1 MIPILFPSDELL
13 FRSNGIGRL
22 TEAVSCVVTEERNGI
37 FELELVYPITGR
49 WYQTM
54 IDEGG
59 IVWAIHD
66 DKKKPQPFDIYKSS
80 KPINGLVTFNA
91 RHISYRLRNSIL
103 LPFTALGAA
112 AAFAY
117 IQEHQRGAG
126 LFSFSTDLS
135 SVVPF
140 TSTKPSS
147 VRALL
152 CGQEGSILDVY
163 GRGEYL
169 FDRFDVKLLQARGE
183 ASGVEIR
190 YGKNLLDIT
199 DETDRGEVY
208 GAIAP
213 YWSDSETTVYLPEG
227 YVISPELPPRSYAW
241 TTETGAGITDGNG
254 NAIDFAVAAVDPVPM
269 DFTGDFQDPPTAE
282 QLRERALAFLE
293 ANKPWLPD
301 ENIAIDFLHLGQVAG
316 VEGELQ
322 RLQRLCLCDTVSV
335 YYPALGVSVD
345 DEEVIRTVY
354 DCLAEKY
361 TEIELGRLRTT
372 LAEIAQQQTEAALED
387 VISEI
392 QGKPSGEEVNRRIDH
407 ATELITGGLG
417 GYVCWTLNDEGKPQ
431 EILFLD
437 APDIETAVNVIRIN
451 KNGIGFSQNGYN
463 GPFSSA
469 WTIDGTMNMQEIN
482 VINFVADI
490 ISGGTINAD
499 NVNVTN
505 INGQNIKNKT
515 ITGGDN
521 GKIADSTI
529 TSGNTVTQ
537 VVRGIN
543 GGISYDN
550 ATVLNTSDY
559 PADLTAGSFHSPG
572 TSYLANVSTYA
583 LYHYGHNTAFRPI
596 TITVNGTTYHVFG
609 YVD

>member
-1 MIPILFPSDELL
+1 MIPILYRSDELR

-22 TEAVSCVVTEERNGI
+22 TEAVSCSVTEERNGI
-37 FELELVYPITGR
+37 FELELVYPITGK

-54 IDEGG
+54 IDQGG
-59 IVWAIHD
+59 IIWAIHD

-80 KPINGLVTFNA
+80 KPINGRVTFFA

-103 LPFTALGAA
+103 LPFTALGPA

-126 LFSFSTDLS
+126 LFSFSTDLV
-135 SVVPF
+135 SVLPY

-169 FDRFDVKLLQARGE
+169 FDRYDVKLLQARGTD
-183 ASGVEIR
+183 SGVEIR
-190 YGKNLLDIT
+190 YGKNLLDIE
-199 DETDRGEVY
+199 DDTDRGDVY

-213 YWSDSETTVYLPEG
+213 YWSDGETTVYLPEG
-227 YVISPELPPRSYAW
+227 YVIAPELPLRTFPW
-241 TTETGAGITDGNG
+241 TTENGAGITDGNG

-269 DFTGDFQDPPTAE
+269 DFTSDFPDPPTAK
-282 QLRERALAFLE
+282 QLRERALAYLV

-301 ENIAIDFLHLGQVAG
+301 ENITIDFLHLGQVSG
-316 VEGELQ
+316 IDGELQ
-322 RLQRLCLCDTVSV
+322 RLQQLCLCDTVSV
-335 YYPALGVSVD
+335 YYPALGVEIA
-345 DEEVIRTVY
+345 DEKVIRTVY
-354 DCLAEKY
+354 DCLGEKY

-372 LAEIAQQQTEAALED
+372 LAEIAQQQTVDALED

-392 QGKPSGEEVNRRIDH
+392 QGKPSVEDVERRIDH

-417 GYVCWTLNDEGKPQ
+417 GYVCWTLNAEGKPQ

-469 WTIDGTMNMQEIN
+469 WTIDGKMNMQEID

-490 ISGGTINAD
+490 ITGGTINAD
-499 NVNVTN
+499 RVNVTN

-515 ITGGDN
+515 ITGGDS

-543 GGISYDN
+543 GGISFSS
-550 ATVLNTSDY
+550 ASTAGTSDY
-559 PADLTAGSFHSPG
+559 PNYFAAGAIVG
-572 TSYLANVSTYA
+572 YLASRFRSSLQVDGD
-583 LYHYGHNTAFRPI
+583 LIVYGRIYCPDTTIHQI
-596 TITVNGTTYHVFG
+596 TG
-609 YVD
+609 